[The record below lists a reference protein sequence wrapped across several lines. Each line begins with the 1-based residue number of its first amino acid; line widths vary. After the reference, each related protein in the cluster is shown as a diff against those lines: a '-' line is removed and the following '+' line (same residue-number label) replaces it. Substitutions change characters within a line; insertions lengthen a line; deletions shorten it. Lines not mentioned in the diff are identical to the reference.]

1 MVDESMKNGALS
13 GIRVLDAT
21 RILAGPWATQIM
33 ADLGADVIKLEKPR
47 VGDDTRAAG
56 PPFVKDQRGN
66 DTSDAAYF
74 TSANRG
80 KRSVCVDLSK
90 PEAQALV
97 RTLATRSD
105 IFIENYKVGS
115 LKRYGLDWETLREV
129 NPRLIYC
136 SITGF
141 GQTGPDRLR
150 PGYDF
155 IFQGMGGVMSI
166 TGERDDLPGGG
177 PQKVGVAFSDIM
189 TGMYA
194 AVAMLAAI
202 AARERTGRGQY
213 VDLAL
218 LDVTLQALANMA
230 SNYLMSDRI
239 PGRMGNAHANLV
251 PYQVFA
257 CSDGHIVLT
266 VGNDEQF
273 ASFCQVA
280 NRPAL
285 CQDARFATNPS
296 RIRNRV
302 ELIAIIQSVMRE
314 RRCEEW
320 LSALE
325 KAGVSC
331 GPINNIKEALE
342 NPQAVAREMVVEVPY
357 KKSGTIRVVGSPL
370 KFSDTPVRYGAVPIL
385 GQHSEEVLTTIGGLS
400 IAQYQA
406 LKTAGIV

>member
-1 MVDESMKNGALS
+1 MSKESSEISALS

-33 ADLGADVIKLEKPR
+33 ADLGADVVKLEKPR

-56 PPFVKDQRGN
+56 PPFVKDTDGN

-74 TSANRG
+74 ASANRG
-80 KRSVCVDLSK
+80 KRSVCIDISR
-90 PEAQALV
+90 PEGQMLV
-97 RTLATRSD
+97 RTLAAQSD
-105 IFIENYKVGS
+105 IFIENYKVGT
-115 LKRYGLDWETLREV
+115 LKRYGLDYDSLREI

-141 GQTGPDRLR
+141 GQTGPNRHR

-155 IFQGMGGVMSI
+155 IFQGMGGLMSI

-194 AVAMLAAI
+194 AVAMLGAI
-202 AARERTGRGQY
+202 AARERTGQGQHI
-213 VDLAL
+213 DLAL

-230 SNYLMSDRI
+230 SNYLISDRI

-266 VGNDEQF
+266 VGNDDQF
-273 ASFCQVA
+273 VSFCRVS
-280 NRPAL
+280 NRPEL
-285 CQDARFATNPS
+285 SEDARFKTNPS
-296 RIRNRV
+296 RIRNRDQ
-302 ELIAIIQSVMRE
+302 LIPIIGKIMLE
-314 RRCEEW
+314 RTCAQW
-320 LSALE
+320 LASLE
-325 KAGVSC
+325 DAGVSC
-331 GPINNIKEALE
+331 GPINNIKQALE
-342 NPQAVAREMVVEVPY
+342 DPQAVARGMVVEVPY
-357 KKSGTIRVVGSPL
+357 EKSGTIKVVGSPL
-370 KFSDTPVRYGAVPIL
+370 KLSDTPVRHGPVPTL
-385 GQHSEEVLTTIGGLS
+385 GQHTEEVLTTIGGLS
-400 IAQYQA
+400 PAQFQA
-406 LKTAGIV
+406 FRTAGIV

>member
-1 MVDESMKNGALS
+1 MDNQTTMNRALS

-56 PPFVKDQRGN
+56 PPFVKDSAGN

-90 PEAQALV
+90 PEGQSVV
-97 RTLATRSD
+97 RNLAMRSD
-105 IFIENYKVGS
+105 VFIENYKFGTM
-115 LKRYGLDWETLREV
+115 KRYGLDYEALKEF

-141 GQTGPDRLR
+141 GQTGPDRNR

-155 IFQGMGGVMSI
+155 IFQGMGGLMSI

-177 PQKVGVAFSDIM
+177 PQKVGVAFCDIM
-189 TGMYA
+189 TGMYDSV
-194 AVAMLAAI
+194 AVLGAI
-202 AARERTGRGQY
+202 AARERTGRGQF

-230 SNYLMSDRI
+230 SNYLVSDRI

-257 CSDGHIVLT
+257 CADGHIVLT

-273 ASFCQVA
+273 ASFCEVA
-280 NRPAL
+280 NRQDL
-285 CQDARFATNPS
+285 CRDPRFATNPS
-296 RIRNRV
+296 RIRNRSD
-302 ELIAIIQSVMRE
+302 LIPIIEEIMLARTCS
-314 RRCEEW
+314 EW
-320 LSALE
+320 LSILE
-325 KAGVSC
+325 NAGVSC
-331 GPINNIKEALE
+331 GPINNIKQALE
-342 NPQAVAREMVVEVPY
+342 SRQAGAREMVVEVPY
-357 KKSGTIRVVGSPL
+357 EKSGTVKVVGSPL
-370 KFSDTPVRYGAVPIL
+370 KFSETPVRYGAIPTL
-385 GQHSEEVLTTIGGLS
+385 GQHTEDVLTTIGGLTEV
-400 IAQYQA
+400 QYSELRA
-406 LKTAGIV
+406 AGIV